1 MSNLTDHKID
11 TKSIHLPTNGWG
23 KLWITLS
30 IISLLTLS
38 APGCF
43 MAVFFFICYGGTVKD
58 NPNYVSPK
66 KDRKKWEAPK
76 EPYWYNPRTPKD
88 GIVGRRDTSWARE
101 ELVDNEDLMPKVVE
115 EKTLA
120 ITNHARRN
128 LALRHGI
135 ITELT
140 HLDYEELT
148 PFEEEGEGC
157 YIALFS
163 QINKS
168 KEFAVFLD
176 EDKTVIKTFMPH
188 TEYNRNRAYFKKH
201 TNLDNALKDDM
212 TKDLEFLQKVWLD
225 KIA

>member
-1 MSNLTDHKID
+1 MGDFSKTNHSDD
-11 TKSIHLPTNGWG
+11 FTKTEWFVLGLSCCTIPFIGWWAALPIFCALGW
-23 KLWITLS
+23 
-30 IISLLTLS
+30 
-38 APGCF
+38 A
-43 MAVFFFICYGGTVKD
+43 GTRQEE
-58 NPNYVSPK
+58 
-66 KDRKKWEAPK
+66 RKKSPLFRE
-76 EPYWYNPRTPKD
+76 EPDWYKPRTPEDVVIPK
-88 GIVGRRDTSWARE
+88 RDDHSWDRHIPAPIGSAE
-101 ELVDNEDLMPKVVE
+101 SAEKGVVE
-115 EKTLA
+115 VKTLA

-148 PFEEEGEGC
+148 LFEEEGEGC
-157 YIALFS
+157 YITSFPD
-163 QINKS
+163 INKS

-176 EDKTVIKTFMPH
+176 EDKVVIKTFCPH
-188 TEYNRNRAYFKKH
+188 TDYNRNRAYFKKH